1 MPPCGKTTTKIL
13 MSNNTPYIIMC
24 KKMMTSGRETIL
36 ILLAVMLST
45 LFTITTRAQE
55 KVVNPEISYV
65 GTPRQCEIG
74 GIHVQG
80 IKGYDDFVL
89 VGLSGLEV
97 GQRISVPGTE
107 IS

>member
-1 MPPCGKTTTKIL
+1 
-13 MSNNTPYIIMC
+13 
-24 KKMMTSGRETIL
+24 MTSGRETIL

-89 VGLSGLEV
+89 VGFKESAWAEQLSADV
-97 GQRISVPGTE
+97 KVTVKSPGA
-107 IS
+107 